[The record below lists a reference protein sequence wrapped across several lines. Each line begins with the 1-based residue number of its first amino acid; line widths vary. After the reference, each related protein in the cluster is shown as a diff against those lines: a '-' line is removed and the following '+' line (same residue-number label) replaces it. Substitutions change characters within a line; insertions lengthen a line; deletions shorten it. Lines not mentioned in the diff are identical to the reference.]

1 MTIKKDNNILFQL
14 YTRYPFLVFFFILI
28 SNVSSAQ
35 IRDSSEIILKNVMI
49 ENKVQPEVYK
59 STIPSQILSGRLLQ
73 QLSTTSIS
81 DAARYFSGVLI
92 KDYGGV
98 GGLKTISVRSLG
110 ASNTG
115 ILYDGLPVSN
125 TQTGQIDFEIIM
137 PICKSL
143 KSWQF
148 IIK

>member
-1 MTIKKDNNILFQL
+1 MAVIFVLSAKNL
-14 YTRYPFLVFFFILI
+14 
-28 SNVSSAQ
+28 SAQ
-35 IRDSSEIILKNVMI
+35 VKDSTAIILKDVII
-49 ENKVQPEVYK
+49 ENKVQPEVFK
-59 STIPSQILSGRLLQ
+59 SPIPSQILSGQILK
-73 QLSTTSIS
+73 QLTTTSIA

-125 TQTGQIDFEIIM
+125 MQTGQIDLSQYSGSFVQSIQLYNANPPNVLLPARARAAAAI
-137 PICKSL
+137 L
-143 KSWQF
+143 A
-148 IIK
+148 